1 MAVKVMETKTGEVT
15 ITSKQNKL
23 DRAVRKVQKY
33 ISVAAVVMM
42 VLMMSAVSVFAAGAA
57 TNGQPSNVDTSTMNE
72 FGGIVWWLVRIVV
85 LAIGGIPGVINLVK
99 GLSDQDDR
107 QRNIGLITLVVTG
120 AAFAATFALSNII
133 GF

>member
-1 MAVKVMETKTGEVT
+1 MKHIKTEK
-15 ITSKQNKL
+15 I
-23 DRAVRKVQKY
+23 VRKAQKY
-33 ISVAAVVMM
+33 ISVMAAVMLM
-42 VLMMSAVSVFAAGAA
+42 LMMSAVTVFATDGTGTTGNAA
-57 TNGQPSNVDTSTMNE
+57 ASGLPSGVDTTTMTQ

-120 AAFAATFALSNII
+120 AAFGATFALQSFI